1 MFFTSCT
8 QSTVD
13 SDSKPVSKDQ
23 STTDSQVITDAQ
35 TENKDKIN
43 TVSCV
48 QDDDCILVS
57 RDCCSCTS
65 GGKYIAIH
73 KSQKDLH
80 DRAQRQKCSEYV
92 TCPAHQVL
100 GCNEWEARCVN
111 TICSAIRE

>member
-23 STTDSQVITDAQ
+23 STTNSRVTTDAQ

-48 QDDDCILVS
+48 RDDDCILVS
-57 RDCCSCTS
+57 RDCCPCIS
-65 GGKYIAIH
+65 GGMYIAIH

-80 DRAQRQKCSEYV
+80 DSALIQKCSEYV
-92 TCPAHQVL
+92 MCPAHYVY
-100 GCNEWEARCVN
+100 GCTEWEARCVN
-111 TICSAIRE
+111 TKCSAIEG